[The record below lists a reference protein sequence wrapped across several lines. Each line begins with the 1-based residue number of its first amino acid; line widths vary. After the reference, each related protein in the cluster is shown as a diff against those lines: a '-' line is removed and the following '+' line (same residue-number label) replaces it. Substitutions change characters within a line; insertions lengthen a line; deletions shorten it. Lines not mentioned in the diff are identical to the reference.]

1 MNTPPRKFDTPFPEH
16 LKGKFIT
23 VFADAS
29 YCPDTG
35 AAGYGG
41 WIKHGHPCQKLE
53 FFGPITA
60 SNSTMAEVEAVLTTV
75 SFIPLLG
82 IDTNNKIVVITTDC
96 TGAIDIIQKQGLLR
110 NILPNVQVKLK
121 HVNGH
126 RGTETPRNAVN
137 TKCDRL
143 AYNSMLE
150 ERKRLQGIIK

>member
-1 MNTPPRKFDTPFPEH
+1 MNRPPRKFDSPFPEH

-23 VFADAS
+23 IFADAS

-41 WIKHGHPCQKLE
+41 WVKHGNPAQTLE

-60 SNSTMAEVEAVLTTV
+60 SNSTMAEVEAILITT
-75 SFIPLLG
+75 SFIPILG
-82 IDTNNKIVVITTDC
+82 IDTYNKIVVITTDC
-96 TGAIDIIQKQGLLR
+96 TSAIDIINKQRLLDKV
-110 NILPNVQVKLK
+110 IPGVQFKLK

-150 ERKRLQGIIK
+150 ERKRLQGTI